1 MGDIDWKGL
10 ALVVGTG
17 GIGQAVTERL
27 RQCWPD
33 LTVITAGRQNGSGQ
47 QLQLDLESDA
57 DLASLAP
64 RLRRYEEPLRLVF
77 NCSGRLHGPGLQPEK
92 RLSQVTREALT
103 EQFAINAFAPVL
115 LAKAVEP
122 LLKRDQPF
130 HYASLS
136 ARVGS
141 IGDNRSGGWYGYRAA
156 KSAQNQLL
164 KTLSV
169 EWSRRWPQ
177 ATVTLLHPGTTDTNL
192 SKPFQSFVPPEKL
205 FSPER
210 AAEQLLTVLRGQTPA
225 ESGSFLAWDG
235 QPIDW

>member
-1 MGDIDWKGL
+1 MGVNDWKGL

-17 GIGQAVTERL
+17 GIGQAITECL
-27 RQCWPD
+27 RQRSPD
-33 LTVITAGRQNGSGQ
+33 LSVITAGRQKSSGSD
-47 QLQLDLESDA
+47 LQLDLESDA
-57 DLASLAP
+57 DLAQLATK
-64 RLRRYEEPLRLVF
+64 LGRYHLPLRLVF

-92 RLSQVTREALT
+92 RLSQVTRGALT
-103 EQFAINAFAPVL
+103 EQFAINAFAPLL
-115 LAKAVEP
+115 LAQAVEP
-122 LLKRDQPF
+122 VLERNQPF

-141 IGDNRSGGWYGYRAA
+141 IGDNRSGGWYSYRAA

-164 KTLSV
+164 KTLSI

-192 SKPFQSFVPPEKL
+192 SKPFQGFVPREKL
-205 FSPER
+205 FTPSR
-210 AAEQLLTVLRGQTPA
+210 AAEQLLTVLGGQTPA
-225 ESGSFLAWDG
+225 NSGSFLAWDG